1 MCTHTHTHTHTHI
14 KVKYLKKIG
23 GGCSKTFKEGKSS
36 MIVSEKGILEPMGN
50 DVENDVGAKLQRG
63 LNASLEFSID
73 LLVPKDLLPHL
84 IGLQSMRSQESDMT

>member
-73 LLVPKDLLPHL
+73 LLAPKDLLPHL
-84 IGLQSMRSQESDMT
+84 MISDTCS

>member
-1 MCTHTHTHTHTHI
+1 
-14 KVKYLKKIG
+14 
-23 GGCSKTFKEGKSS
+23 

-84 IGLQSMRSQESDMT
+84 MTSDTCS